1 MTPLDNTSTHL
12 LSNYEVEIMS
22 SVASDDLTGNS
33 LLPPI
38 TTTTLIAFGVLPLL
52 PYRKSSRSTSIA
64 TPKLCTL
71 LIQEYE

>member
-1 MTPLDNTSTHL
+1 MIPLDNTSTHR

-38 TTTTLIAFGVLPLL
+38 TTTTLIAFFVRESCLF
-52 PYRKSSRSTSIA
+52 SRIESLRDQLQLQRLNCA
-64 TPKLCTL
+64 LR
-71 LIQEYE
+71 